1 MLSEP
6 IHHGKCWYC
15 CSQLAK
21 ALLKQRSHSIIHRCP
36 FPGWVV
42 VRPPQGYTSHCK
54 RIQIH
59 KESHIRLYK
68 IYKTSINECPGIQY
82 KPITPP
88 TSQPLNAGF
97 LLASTTF
104 HTVRSFDCRA
114 AEISTFKS
122 QGTVS
127 SLGSTSGADGN
138 SAQDHRC
145 SKPLEVNH
153 CHFSSEKLWLYLY
166 IQPIKTSLALGL
178 LMAVGS
184 NRVELLGRQHDQS
197 FRNWDIH
204 PQK

>member
-1 MLSEP
+1 
-6 IHHGKCWYC
+6 
-15 CSQLAK
+15 
-21 ALLKQRSHSIIHRCP
+21 
-36 FPGWVV
+36 
-42 VRPPQGYTSHCK
+42 
-54 RIQIH
+54 
-59 KESHIRLYK
+59 
-68 IYKTSINECPGIQY
+68 
-82 KPITPP
+82 
-88 TSQPLNAGF
+88 
-97 LLASTTF
+97 
-104 HTVRSFDCRA
+104 
-114 AEISTFKS
+114 
-122 QGTVS
+122 VS